1 MFLLA
6 KILISELSSIKG
18 IFLQLDV
25 HDGTGLLQADVD
37 HKRMSKVR
45 GGGQTVH
52 RTNEP
57 INE

>member
-45 GGGQTVH
+45 GGG
-52 RTNEP
+52 TNCP
-57 INE
+57 

>member
-45 GGGQTVH
+45 GGQTVH
-52 RTNEP
+52 RGNEQS
-57 INE
+57 NK